1 MQKVQLKGR
10 DGATRTV
17 TNGKDYVNVARSSK
31 SSINYFGENLPH
43 CEDWYLH
50 RAAMKS
56 RITNLERQLKN
67 ARAMAL
73 LLRDLV
79 IAEELKDE
87 ATYPREEKPDNSDT
101 IDIIKELEEPDDSD
115 NESDELNL

>member
-1 MQKVQLKGR
+1 MQKIQIKGR
-10 DGATRTV
+10 DGANRTV
-17 TNGKDYVNVARSSK
+17 TNGKEYVNVARSSK

-43 CEDWYLH
+43 CEDWYLQ
-50 RAAMKS
+50 RAAIMS

-87 ATYPREEKPDNSDT
+87 ATYPREEEPDNSDT